1 MDFESIRKKL
11 RESERLLDKIE
22 DNRSAIRAIQ
32 AGKMIEVRLNPGVP
46 FQGIGLK
53 SKEIND
59 RIKYDVLELLE
70 KQGRDLHEQFERIIT
85 VIGEETQN
93 GNKV

>member
-22 DNRSAIRAIQ
+22 DNQSAIRAIQ

-70 KQGRDLHEQFERIIT
+70 K
-85 VIGEETQN
+85 
-93 GNKV
+93 

>member
-1 MDFESIRKKL
+1 MKPWISESMRKKL

-22 DNRSAIRAIQ
+22 DNQSAIRGAIQ

-53 SKEIND
+53 MKSMT
-59 RIKYDVLELLE
+59 ELNTTFL
-70 KQGRDLHEQFERIIT
+70 
-85 VIGEETQN
+85 N
-93 GNKV
+93 S